1 MKAEKSKTVSQ
12 NKIEQRF
19 SILRTFIAIAIS
31 LFIAFFLIATVSDS
45 PVEDFVT
52 LLVGPCRNSSNIT
65 SIFTR
70 MIPLL
75 FTGTAICLVN
85 KCGQLNIAAEGA
97 FFAGAVAATVIGII
111 PGLPSIIHIP
121 LCFITAMAAGAF
133 YMGIPGMLHVKYNSI
148 TIVSSLM
155 INYVALYLGLYI
167 ILNPLRDPSAGFEA
181 SYMFAESAR
190 LPKIFGS
197 SRIHL
202 GLIIGMIVVWLGYF
216 ILNHTKFGVEIR
228 SIGHNRKFATY
239 SGMPVGKTIVKI
251 SCIAGMFAGL
261 GGACETLGNYQRFVF
276 TGFTNH
282 GWDGVMLAV
291 LCHNRP
297 EYMPLAAAF
306 LAYIRTSADALNF
319 SSSIP
324 PEIVNI
330 IQGIIIIFVASER
343 FLSDWEHRAIVKNAT
358 DELKAIGGTN

>member
-1 MKAEKSKTVSQ
+1 MKTNAKKKQSQ
-12 NKIEQRF
+12 SKIESRF
-19 SILRTFIAIAIS
+19 SVLRTAIAILIS
-31 LFIAFFLIATVSDS
+31 LAIAFILIATVSDK
-45 PVEDFVT
+45 PVEDFIT
-52 LLVGPCRNSSNIT
+52 LLIGPARSTNNIT
-65 SIFTR
+65 TIFCK

-97 FFAGAVAATVIGII
+97 FFAGAVAATAVGII
-111 PGLPSIIHIP
+111 DGIPSIIHIP
-121 LCFITAMAAGAF
+121 LCFLAAMVVGAIV
-133 YMGIPGMLHVKYNSI
+133 MGIPGVLHVKYNSI

-167 ILNPLRDPSAGFEA
+167 ILNPLRDGSAGFEA
-181 SYMFAESAR
+181 SYLFAESAK

-197 SRIHL
+197 TRIHL
-202 GLIIGMIVVWLGYF
+202 GLIVGIIVVLLGYYV
-216 ILNHTKFGVEIR
+216 LNHTKFGVEIR
-228 SIGHNRKFATY
+228 TIGNNRKFATY
-239 SGMPVGKTIVKI
+239 SGMPVGKTILKV
-251 SCIAGMFAGL
+251 SCLAGAFAGL
-261 GGACETLGNYQRFVF
+261 GGACETLGNYQRFVY

-291 LCHNRP
+291 LCHNEP
-297 EYMPLAAAF
+297 KYMPLAAAF

-319 SSSIP
+319 TSSIP

-343 FLSDWEHRAIVKNAT
+343 FLSDFEHRAIVKNAT
-358 DELKAIGGTN
+358 RELMINGGEE